1 MAGQAQPQTDPEQAV
16 GTMRELVVATVGEAA
31 TAAARMNTVEEMLV
45 VGLGLIAVGERI
57 VEAAR
62 AAKLG
67 RYIAVRP

>member
-1 MAGQAQPQTDPEQAV
+1 MPFVNIVATDEDRAAED
-16 GTMRELVVATVGEAA
+16 MRELVLATAGEAA
-31 TAAARMNTVEEMLV
+31 TAAARMNDVADMLV

-62 AAKLG
+62 AAALG